1 MQSQFQLEEQVA
13 TLVHINPRPEKHGEE
28 NVPAADL
35 KIEVVDSNELL
46 SMFHPSLRSF
56 LYKADES
63 EGQLEGVEALTTL
76 RFGSLLERLRFDKS
90 LKGADVVIGFGLGG
104 ASDIELETVDVD
116 SFVCTLMEGGSV
128 SMTFRL
134 KARPTGEQIKKLYEV
149 MGCEITISVTPA
161 VDKQGSLGLPVEV
174 EV

>member
-1 MQSQFQLEEQVA
+1 MHPQFQLEQQVA
-13 TLVHINPRPEKHGEE
+13 TLIHMNPRPEKHGEE

-35 KIEVVDSNELL
+35 KIEVKDSNAIL
-46 SMFHPSLRSF
+46 SMIHPTLRNF

-63 EGQLEGVEALTTL
+63 KGQIEGVEALTVL
-76 RFGSLLERLRFDKS
+76 RFGTLIERLRFDMA

-104 ASDIELETVDVD
+104 VSDIELETVDVD
-116 SFVCTLMEGGSV
+116 GFSVTLMEGGTV
-128 SMTFRL
+128 SMTFRV

-174 EV
+174 KA